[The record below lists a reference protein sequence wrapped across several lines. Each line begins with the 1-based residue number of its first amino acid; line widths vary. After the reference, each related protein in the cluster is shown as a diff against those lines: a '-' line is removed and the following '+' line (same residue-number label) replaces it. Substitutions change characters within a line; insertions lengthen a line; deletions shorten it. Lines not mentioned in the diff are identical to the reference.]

1 VRAGRAIMEPIPF
14 PRTQQGDGFE
24 TVLTKRKLFEAI
36 KAKSF
41 AKRKI
46 KLASGRESNF
56 YFDMKPTMFDPEGS
70 NLLADI
76 VLHRLDGLSIDYIG
90 GLAVGAVPLIST
102 MVMLSYQRK
111 KPLPGFFVRQEVKD
125 HGTRRKIEGT
135 ETESLAGS
143 RVVILDDVTTSGG
156 SAMIAVD
163 AAKAAGASIVLV
175 LSIVDREEGAAST
188 FAKAGVP
195 FESLFKAHEFLQD

>member
-1 VRAGRAIMEPIPF
+1 MELIPF
-14 PRTQQGDGFE
+14 PRSLQGDGFE
-24 TVLTKRKLFEAI
+24 AALTKKKLFDVI

-70 NLLADI
+70 NLLADM
-76 VLHRLDGLSIDYIG
+76 VFQRLEGLNIDYIG
-90 GLAVGAVPLIST
+90 GLAVGAVPLVST
-102 MVMLSYQRK
+102 IAMLSFQRK
-111 KPLPGFFVRQEVKD
+111 KPLPGFFVRQEIKD

-135 ETESLAGS
+135 VTESLKGS

-156 SAMIAVD
+156 SAMDAVE
-163 AAKAAGASIVLV
+163 AAKAAGASVILV
-175 LSIVDREEGAAST
+175 LAIVDRLEGATET
-188 FAKAGVP
+188 FAAAGVP
-195 FESLFKAHEFLQD
+195 FDALFTRDDFMRE